1 MLKNSN
7 MQDEETFIA
16 ASENNNIKFRHFAKE
31 DKKEN
36 NSYLRWKLLQ
46 QADTKA
52 ASLDSSEVR
61 NAVSSSPDTSSPK
74 KMLGSSYSGSSSIKN
89 LLNSNSKPNIL
100 SNQKY
105 TYDRKVDRVKENSTP
120 QTLRDKVADT
130 PRASLLSS
138 SQDSVAKKADKPS
151 LLSSVLQRGSRKQA
165 AAAALAQAS
174 APQSNQTAAPAPTP
188 TQSRSEHSN
197 GHQSLLNQVSR
208 VNPAA
213 ALLRNSVP
221 LRPNPGAM
229 QMNPQAMGGVMP
241 PPYMGGYQQMPY
253 PYVVPQVMPGYQ
265 QMPVMAVPMNVSQVP
280 LGCYQ
285 MPSAQQ
291 TSPAVAP
298 QAAAQNPASGKY
310 TGLFNNNVS
319 SSSDDQMNSSES
331 LFDIFRRLDK

>member
-7 MQDEETFIA
+7 MQDEETFIT

-61 NAVSSSPDTSSPK
+61 NAVSSTPDTSSPK
-74 KMLGSSYSGSSSIKN
+74 KMLGSSFSGSSSIKN

-105 TYDRKVDRVKENSTP
+105 SFDRKLDRVKENSTP

-130 PRASLLSS
+130 PKASLLSS
-138 SQDSVAKKADKPS
+138 AQDIGAKKNDRPS
-151 LLSSVLQRGSRKQA
+151 LLSSVLQRGHQKQA
-165 AAAALAQAS
+165 AAAALAAAS
-174 APQSNQTAAPAPTP
+174 APQPNQTPAPTP
-188 TQSRSEHSN
+188 TSSRSEQSN

-208 VNPAA
+208 INPAA

-221 LRPNPGAM
+221 LRANPGAM
-229 QMNPQAMGGVMP
+229 QMNSQVMGGVMP

-265 QMPVMAVPMNVSQVP
+265 QMPVMAVPMNVNPVP
-280 LGCYQ
+280 MGCYQ

-291 TSPAVAP
+291 NSPAVAP

-319 SSSDDQMNSSES
+319 SSSDDQINSSES